1 MKSNITQKESLVKD
15 KIEKLEAVNKSIQDL
30 IKNHPDSEMAQKE
43 LESIQEFQDFRT
55 SLLSES
61 DRGSVLMAA
70 AFIEDKITQ
79 LLETYMINDTTIQKK
94 IFGGNGALATF
105 SSKIDIS
112 FLLGLIPKNI
122 YNDLGV
128 LRKLRNDFAHN
139 AKSITFQTD
148 YIKDRCNV
156 LQVVSNVALRNDTR
170 AYFLRS
176 MTTILTCINMK
187 MNSFE
192 RCQEEDDF
200 DFTVLNEGMEVVS
213 DILKT

>member
-1 MKSNITQKESLVKD
+1 MKD
-15 KIEKLEAVNKSIQDL
+15 KIEKLEVLHMGIENL
-30 IKNHPDSEMAQKE
+30 FNNHLEKDMAQKE
-43 LESIQEFQDFRT
+43 LKKIIEFKDFRI
-55 SLLSES
+55 SLLAES

-79 LLETYMINDTTIQKK
+79 LLETYMVQNKTIQKK
-94 IFGGNGALATF
+94 IFDGNGALATF

-122 YNDLGV
+122 YNDLGI

-148 YIKDRCNV
+148 YIKDKCNT
-156 LQVVSNVALRNDTR
+156 LQVVSKVALRDDTR

-187 MNSFE
+187 MDTFTQ
-192 RCQEEDDF
+192 CQVEDDF
-200 DFTVLNEGMEVVS
+200 DSTILDKGMEIVA
-213 DILKT
+213 DILKK